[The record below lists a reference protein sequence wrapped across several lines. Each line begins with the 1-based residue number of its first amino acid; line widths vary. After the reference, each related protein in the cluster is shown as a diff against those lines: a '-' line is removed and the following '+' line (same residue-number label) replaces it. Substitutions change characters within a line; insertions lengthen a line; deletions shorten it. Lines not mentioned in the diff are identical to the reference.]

1 MKKKFKITQNSISVM
16 GGICFILFAIV
27 TLFSKDTVFKFLY
40 QLIGHSFGFIGFWL
54 FLPYIVGIGLYL
66 IMNKQIIKIKL
77 GIQLWGVLIIIFCFM
92 ILSSHWASWGVTVND
107 VKIVGLGRDPFTGEP
122 RYLTYSNSLAVFDQ
136 VDANSSAKL
145 GPSPNLGGGRAGF
158 VLAGALNSAITP
170 LGLNIVCWVLFVGG
184 LAMIFN
190 RQVIK
195 FVKFIKNLKPQRKV
209 KGFKEVNLTMDE
221 LEPEQPI
228 KVEDASV
235 EQYDPDDNKPMFEPF
250 QVAPPINNDYSL
262 KKARF
267 IMNEDGTSVKEIY
280 EEELT
285 KPVFES
291 SKPVF
296 EEESIPNEE
305 ASDAITFESTEKQ
318 YKEPFFEPLNDQL
331 QEARFEEE
339 NEPAQEEVKQ
349 EVEPEPEVEVDF
361 LHKPQPRAHLIKN
374 YIFPSIELLDQGK
387 SSDTADKN
395 EASCQERTE
404 VINKTLA
411 NYKVG
416 AQVVSH
422 IVGPSVTRFDVQTND
437 DVSVTSVQKYITDLQ
452 VRLGGVMMRF
462 EPIVSGKSTSGLE
475 IPNEYRTN
483 VTLREA
489 VASLAIDP
497 KHKLIIPF
505 GKSISGDVVSADL
518 ADFPHMLVAG
528 TTGSGKSIFVHSTI
542 ISLIMRCKPE
552 ELKLV
557 MVDPKKVEMNYY
569 EDIPHLL
576 CPVIS
581 DVGKVLLCF
590 NKLVDEMERRYIL
603 FQTNKVRDIKG
614 FNEFAKLKDLQPLP
628 YIVVFIDEYADLIET
643 CKELRTPVVRIVQK
657 ARAAGIHMVIATQR
671 PSVNVIDGVIKANVA
686 TRVALMCASFND
698 SMTVIGEGGAE
709 KLLGNGDM
717 LIDCPIISRAM
728 KPRVQGCYVSET
740 EIMRV
745 CDFLREH
752 YQPQFDPVFL
762 NLQPVVE
769 EKPFDE
775 PEVAKIDKSQTDEEA
790 YQRIKEDATHRE
802 YFSISY
808 ITRTYGMGY
817 SRAGKMFTRLQKEG
831 IVALSGD
838 ARGCKVLVYVPG
850 GQSLGTPEQSTFIPD
865 DDEYDN

>member
-77 GIQLWGVLIIIFCFM
+77 GVQLWGVLIIIFCFM

-228 KVEDASV
+228 KVEDATV
-235 EQYDPDDNKPMFEPF
+235 EQYDLDDNKPMFEPF

-411 NYKVG
+411 NYRVG

>member
-77 GIQLWGVLIIIFCFM
+77 GVQLWGVLIIIFCFM

-228 KVEDASV
+228 KVEDATV
-235 EQYDPDDNKPMFEPF
+235 EQYDPDDNKPMFESF

-762 NLQPVVE
+762 NLRPVVE